1 MGTWVG
7 TAISGR
13 LEELAVR
20 WIRLRRPLLRIV
32 PAALIRPVIKPKV
45 VRLRRSLARG
55 GLAAAVV
62 AGTILTLLIVVP

>member
-1 MGTWVG
+1 M
-7 TAISGR
+7 
-13 LEELAVR
+13 
-20 WIRLRRPLLRIV
+20 LRIV

-45 VRLRRSLARG
+45 VRLRRALARG